1 MVVGQIGVLVIGRV
15 QIDEVGLDLIR
26 DLHRI
31 APRRLARP
39 GGDAQQQVREAQLQR
54 LQRPR
59 RPLLHIGHLQ
69 PGGGIHPVRRL
80 HQGDQNHGLQLRLQP
95 HGLDARAHGVDAGA
109 VVGMEEAG
117 VFAEGLGEPARLGRH
132 RPQLGQNDL
141 GLRRP
146 ALPVGLD
153 IGRGE
158 RVGIGVVVV
167 GPDAEALALQGMT
180 DAGRAGKQVA
190 DRPAVRQGGA
200 HRTRDMAQKRTL

>member
-15 QIDEVGLDLIR
+15 QIDEVRLDLIC

-31 APRRLARP
+31 PLRRPASPRRHAR
-39 GGDAQQQVREAQLQR
+39 QQVRQPQLQR
-54 LQRPR
+54 LQRAR

-69 PGGGIHPVRRL
+69 TGGGIHPVRRL

-117 VFAEGLGEPARLGRH
+117 VLAEGLGEPAGLGRD
-132 RPQLGQNDL
+132 RPQLGQHRL

-146 ALPVGLD
+146 AFTVGLD

-158 RVGIGVVVV
+158 GVGIGVVVV
-167 GPDAEALALQGMT
+167 GPDAEALPLQGMT
-180 DAGRAGKQVA
+180 DTGRAGKQVA